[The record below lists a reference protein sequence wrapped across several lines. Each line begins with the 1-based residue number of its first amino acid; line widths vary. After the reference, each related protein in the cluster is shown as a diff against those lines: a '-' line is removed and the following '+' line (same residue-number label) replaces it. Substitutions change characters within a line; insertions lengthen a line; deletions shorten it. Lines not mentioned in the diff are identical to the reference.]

1 MNTIKTL
8 ITKYREL
15 IVYFIFGV
23 CTTVVNLVTFKL
35 FNLILGDEKYL
46 ISNIFAWFF
55 SVVFA
60 YITNKIFVFQSKDWA
75 FKTLLKEVSS
85 FFSSRVLTFLIEE
98 FGLFML
104 IDVLQMKNIN
114 LDAFVIV
121 ISGEMIAKII
131 ISVIVVVLN
140 YIFSKLFIFKH
151 NK

>member
-15 IVYFIFGV
+15 IVYFISGV

-60 YITNKIFVFQSKDWA
+60 YVTNKIFVFQSKSWA

-98 FGLFML
+98 FGLFVL
-104 IDVLQMKNIN
+104 VDVLQMKNII
-114 LDAFVIV
+114 LDAFVTV

>member
-60 YITNKIFVFQSKDWA
+60 YVTNKIFVFQSKSWA

-98 FGLFML
+98 FGLFVL
-104 IDVLQMKNIN
+104 VDVLQMKNVN
-114 LDAFVIV
+114 LDAFVTV

>member
-104 IDVLQMKNIN
+104 VDVLQMKNIN
-114 LDAFVIV
+114 LDAFVTV

>member
-60 YITNKIFVFQSKDWA
+60 YVTNKIFVFQSKSWA

-98 FGLFML
+98 FGLFVL
-104 IDVLQMKNIN
+104 VDVLQMKNIN
-114 LDAFVIV
+114 LDAFVTV